1 MLDGFIVGAAAL
13 AAVRARPEVRRVLI
27 PATRSAEPG
36 HLMEEITDAPQ
47 MFEYDD
53 IAHSG
58 HMLVKVVD
66 NFKPKDGKGKKAK
79 KEEWR
84 LEYFILLHTKHIVHF
99 EPTTGFVDPFKKT
112 ISGKAIDLMQAQ
124 VSLSEEDESVDI
136 PKNLL
141 EDFAVEQLSDGFEV
155 KTARHNYI
163 LKPKESSAE
172 DWVEQITEVMF
183 DNADDDI
190 PPDDAARDYN
200 DFLAGNNDIVPSD
213 KPEDA

>member
-1 MLDGFIVGAAAL
+1 MGAAGGGG
-13 AAVRARPEVRRVLI
+13 RGRDGGGRRGASRILD
-27 PATRSAEPG
+27 
-36 HLMEEITDAPQ
+36 EITDSPQ
-47 MFEYDD
+47 LFEYDD

-58 HMLVKVVD
+58 HMLV
-66 NFKPKDGKGKKAK
+66 NCTRRPRGKKASKK
-79 KEEWR
+79 KEEWS
-84 LEYFILLHTKHIVHF
+84 LEYFILLNTKHIVHF

-124 VSLSEEDESVDI
+124 VSLSEEDETVDI

-155 KTARHNYI
+155 LTARHKYV

-183 DNADDDI
+183 DNADEDI
-190 PPDDAARDYN
+190 PPDDAARDYD

>member
-1 MLDGFIVGAAAL
+1 
-13 AAVRARPEVRRVLI
+13 
-27 PATRSAEPG
+27 
-36 HLMEEITDAPQ
+36 

-66 NFKPKDGKGKKAK
+66 LVKPKDGKKASKKK
-79 KEEWR
+79 DEWK
-84 LEYFILLHTKHIVHF
+84 LEYFILLNTKHIVHF

-124 VSLSEEDESVDI
+124 VSLSEEDETVDI

-155 KTARHNYI
+155 LTARHKYV

-183 DNADDDI
+183 DHQDDEI
-190 PPDDAARDYN
+190 PPDDEARDYT